1 MTIFLAG
8 TTGQSHKQS
17 DFGKLFLAKSLVFFY
32 LVTPFNYVCRKIH
45 SCLENYI

>member
-17 DFGKLFLAKSLVFFY
+17 DFGKLFLAKSLTT
-32 LVTPFNYVCRKIH
+32 LGA
-45 SCLENYI
+45 L

>member
-17 DFGKLFLAKSLVFFY
+17 DFGKLFLAKSLRRTMSACAKFTQM
-32 LVTPFNYVCRKIH
+32 L
-45 SCLENYI
+45 

>member
-17 DFGKLFLAKSLVFFY
+17 DFGKLFLAKSLV
-32 LVTPFNYVCRKIH
+32 LAPGLPVN
-45 SCLENYI
+45 N

>member
-17 DFGKLFLAKSLVFFY
+17 DFGKLFLAKSL
-32 LVTPFNYVCRKIH
+32 L
-45 SCLENYI
+45 SCSNRLPAAYGVEMVGW